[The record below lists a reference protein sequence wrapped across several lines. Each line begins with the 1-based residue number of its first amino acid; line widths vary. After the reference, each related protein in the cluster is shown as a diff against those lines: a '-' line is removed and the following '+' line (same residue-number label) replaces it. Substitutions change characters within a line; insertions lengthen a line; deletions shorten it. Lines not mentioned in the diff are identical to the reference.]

1 MTDPVL
7 HLLAG
12 PNGAGKSTF
21 FARMLGPIT
30 HLRFVNADEIARAIA
45 GGGPITRDISV
56 EAAALAARRR
66 DEFIANGTSFV
77 AETAFSHPS
86 KVELVRDAKAAGYD
100 IRLHVV
106 VIPVEL
112 SVLRVQ
118 ARVESGGHDVP
129 EDKIR
134 QRHER
139 LWAHVAEAVTVA
151 DETILYDNSK
161 AASPLREV
169 ARERGGALR
178 TDSQLVQPVVEI
190 LCVHG
195 PEK

>member
-1 MTDPVL
+1 M
-7 HLLAG
+7 
-12 PNGAGKSTF
+12 
-21 FARMLGPIT
+21 
-30 HLRFVNADEIARAIA
+30 
-45 GGGPITRDISV
+45 
-56 EAAALAARRR
+56 
-66 DEFIANGTSFV
+66 
-77 AETAFSHPS
+77 
-86 KVELVRDAKAAGYD
+86 ELVRDAKAAGYD

-169 ARERGGALR
+169 ARFVDGRLVTEAPAWPTWVPPELVPPER
-178 TDSQLVQPVVEI
+178 
-190 LCVHG
+190 
-195 PEK
+195 

>member
-1 MTDPVL
+1 LP
-7 HLLAG
+7 
-12 PNGAGKSTF
+12 
-21 FARMLGPIT
+21 
-30 HLRFVNADEIARAIA
+30 FVNADEIARAIA

-139 LWAHVAEAVTVA
+139 LWA
-151 DETILYDNSK
+151 L
-161 AASPLREV
+161 
-169 ARERGGALR
+169 GALGGTR
-178 TDSQLVQPVVEI
+178 TPNLLIRSQMLYPIELQAPGTGYPPGAGQRAVNRP
-190 LCVHG
+190 CG
-195 PEK
+195 RPGSPPAGRRTGA